1 MSTYRIVRLH
11 KDNYE
16 RPVLLRQLTLEEA
29 QEHCSDPETSSSTCE
44 GERAKKYTERH
55 GAWFDAYEEE

>member
-16 RPVLLRQLTLEEA
+16 RPVLLQGLTLEEA

-44 GERAKKYTERH
+44 
-55 GAWFDAYEEE
+55 EEEAKESSAKEKEQN